1 MTVSNLTNSSCPA
14 LAEATNGEKAA
25 KTLAYALVIFVA
37 FLGNV
42 LVIGVVYKN
51 KKMRTITNFQIVNM
65 SVADILITVAAMP
78 ATVFQIYQGSRWPFG
93 SVPCK
98 LVVFLQGI
106 SVSCSVFTMAC
117 IAIDRFCAIL
127 FPYKRYI
134 DQRRCN
140 IMIGLCW
147 FLAVLLQSPTLYAM
161 KISVAANQ
169 ASCIEDWEPLFDNES
184 SPKVYTVILFVS
196 MYMFPLLVI
205 AILYTAISHFL
216 WRHKT
221 PGSDVAKARKD
232 RSKAAKVIKMLVIIV
247 VIFAVCWLPI
257 FVTQFV
263 MFFAEPKC
271 GVSPSLS
278 FIGFFLSHA
287 NSAVNP
293 AIYGIFN
300 DNFRAGFKQ
309 LLRSWFC
316 PWLPVS
322 RFTSDSGESAEMQ
335 STLRKA

>member
-1 MTVSNLTNSSCPA
+1 MSAVNITNSTCPPA
-14 LAEATNGEKAA
+14 SEDSDAEKAV
-25 KTLAYALVIFVA
+25 KTLAYALVILMA

-42 LVIGVVYKN
+42 LVIGVIYKN

-65 SVADILITVAAMP
+65 SLADILITVAAMP

-93 SVPCK
+93 LIPCK

-127 FPYKRYI
+127 YPYKKYI

-147 FLAVLLQSPTLYAM
+147 LLAVLLQSPTLYAM
-161 KISVAANQ
+161 KIAVVANQ
-169 ASCIEDWEPLFDNES
+169 TTCIEGWEPLFDNES

-196 MYMFPLLVI
+196 MYMLPLLVI
-205 AILYTAISHFL
+205 AILYAAISHFL

-221 PGSDVAKARKD
+221 PGSSLVKARKD
-232 RSKAAKVIKMLVIIV
+232 RSKAAKVIKMLIIIV
-247 VIFAVCWLPI
+247 VVFAVCWLPS
-257 FVTQFV
+257 FVAQFLQ
-263 MFFAEPKC
+263 FFARPRC
-271 GVSPSLS
+271 GVPPSL
-278 FIGFFLSHA
+278 FFMGFFLSHA
-287 NSAVNP
+287 NSAFNP
-293 AIYGIFN
+293 AIYWIFN

-309 LLRSWFC
+309 LLRTWFC
-316 PWLPVS
+316 PWWPAP
-322 RFTSDSGESAEMQ
+322 RFNDSSAESQGLQ
-335 STLRKA
+335 STVQKA